1 LKDGNAKDD
10 TNVTKV
16 DVHKLA
22 QRDSPDADQS
32 KEKELLRHELI
43 ESLMRNKPKK
53 TSSACIMPKGS
64 VLSADIKHYLSR
76 ITERSVEFVSL

>member
-32 KEKELLRHELI
+32 KEKELLRQSKEKELLRHELI
-43 ESLMRNKPKK
+43 EGLMRNKPKK
-53 TSSACIMPKGS
+53 NHRPLASC
-64 VLSADIKHYLSR
+64 
-76 ITERSVEFVSL
+76 